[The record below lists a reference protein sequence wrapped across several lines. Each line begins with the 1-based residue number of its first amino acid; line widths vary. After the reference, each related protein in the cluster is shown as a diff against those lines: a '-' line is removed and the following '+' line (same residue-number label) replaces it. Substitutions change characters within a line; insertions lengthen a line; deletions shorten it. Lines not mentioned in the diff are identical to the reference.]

1 MTTEEIW
8 TQALSFIR
16 ENDTLIEIIL
26 FVLAFAESIIF
37 ASVFVPSSA
46 IFIGIGA
53 LEGAAKGPLGSLIAA
68 GALGAFA
75 GDLASFAIGHR
86 FRDDFPRIWPLR
98 NHPELLTRTRRLFEK
113 WGTLAVVASKLTG
126 PLRPIV
132 PMLAGASH
140 MPLPAFAVASA
151 ISSVIWSVLVL
162 APAYYGLQ
170 MVMQS

>member
-1 MTTEEIW
+1 MTADELW
-8 TQALSFIR
+8 TWALTFIR
-16 ENDTLIEIIL
+16 EHETVIEVIL

-53 LEGAAKGPLGSLIAA
+53 LEGAAQGPLIPLIIA
-68 GALGAFA
+68 GALGALA
-75 GDLASFAIGHR
+75 GDLVSFAIGWR
-86 FRDDFPRIWPLR
+86 FREDIPRVWPLR
-98 NHPELLTRTRRLFEK
+98 NHPELLFRARQLFER

-140 MPLPAFAVASA
+140 MPLPAFALASA
-151 ISSVIWSVLVL
+151 LSSIIWSVLVL
-162 APAYYGLQ
+162 APSYYGLQ
-170 MVMQS
+170 LMMH